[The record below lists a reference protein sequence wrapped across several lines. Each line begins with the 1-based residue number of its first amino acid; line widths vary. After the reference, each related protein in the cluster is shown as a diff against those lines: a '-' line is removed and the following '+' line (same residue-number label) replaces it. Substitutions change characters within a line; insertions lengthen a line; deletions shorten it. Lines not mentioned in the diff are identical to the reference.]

1 MKKILLIIMAAMVMV
16 SLVACKGNGDV
27 NKTPVPTDKENPNQT
42 DSQDEPSKEQTS
54 IKDSLELLN
63 NVWKSY
69 DDKDK
74 FAVAGGDST
83 EQNMTTDGPGKFGV
97 KDAEMLNSTLGF
109 PAASIDK
116 IDDAASLMHMMNA
129 NTFTCGAFRAKN
141 AGDVSALTTEIKD
154 NIMKRQWMCGFPDK
168 LVIVTVDN
176 YIVSFFGTQDIV
188 EMFQNKLISAYPSA
202 EVVCEEAIA

>member
-1 MKKILLIIMAAMVMV
+1 MKKILFMIMAAMVMV

-42 DSQDEPSKEQTS
+42 DSQEEPSKEQTS

-97 KDAEMLNSTLGF
+97 EDAEMLNSTLGF

-129 NTFTCGAFRAKN
+129 NTFTCGAFRAKMR
-141 AGDVSALTTEIKD
+141 G
-154 NIMKRQWMCGFPDK
+154 
-168 LVIVTVDN
+168 
-176 YIVSFFGTQDIV
+176 
-188 EMFQNKLISAYPSA
+188 MFQHSPQRLKTIL
-202 EVVCEEAIA
+202 

>member
-42 DSQDEPSKEQTS
+42 DSQEEPSKEQTS

-74 FAVAGGDST
+74 FAAAGGDST
-83 EQNMTTDGPGKFGV
+83 EQNMTMDGPGKFGV
-97 KDAEMLNSTLGF
+97 EDAEMLNSTLGF
-109 PAASIDK
+109 QLRLSI
-116 IDDAASLMHMMNA
+116 
-129 NTFTCGAFRAKN
+129 R
-141 AGDVSALTTEIKD
+141 LTTRFAYAYDECKYIYLRCVPCK
-154 NIMKRQWMCGFPDK
+154 KCGGCFSTHHRD
-168 LVIVTVDN
+168 
-176 YIVSFFGTQDIV
+176 
-188 EMFQNKLISAYPSA
+188 
-202 EVVCEEAIA
+202 